1 MSGDEKLVQI
11 GINRRQAIVRLATA
25 GATATAV
32 ASGAACATTPAATA
46 GSPAGG
52 SAPAPGDSTGG
63 APASP
68 QGQKGAVAYDPRDP
82 NMVDPLPA
90 PWPRVM
96 TREELETAAAICDVI
111 LPADSRSPAASQLAV
126 HEFVDE
132 WISAPYPAHA
142 ADKQLVRG
150 GLSWLNTE
158 AYKRFGKPFVGLVTA
173 NKHQIC
179 DDIASLKNAK
189 PRFRAGAKFFDRLRY
204 VAMLGFY
211 TTLEGMKD
219 LGYVG
224 NVAALEW
231 NPPPPQVLRHLKLV

>member
-1 MSGDEKLVQI
+1 VSGRDEKLVQI

-32 ASGAACATTPAATA
+32 ASGAACATTPAAPA

-52 SAPAPGDSTGG
+52 SALAPGDSTGG
-63 APASP
+63 SPATP
-68 QGQKGAVAYDPRDP
+68 QSKGAVAYDPRDP

-126 HEFVDE
+126 HQFVDE